1 MRSEVE
7 SNPRLA
13 LRERLQT
20 ELFKVQSE
28 SRGLRLL
35 TIFMAA
41 SLAFGVVSLFLPP
54 WLWHP
59 AVVEIRIAPQ
69 ILFVATMVVLVLS
82 VYWVRSE
89 SELRKLRAL
98 ALQQALAAQ
107 SDRSA
112 SMFDSVTNVFT
123 RSFLHDLLQREIA
136 RAERNGRPLAL
147 IMCDVNNFKQ
157 VNDRYGHLMGDEVLG
172 QIASILKECVRG
184 SDHVVRYGGDEFL
197 LILPETDHAGSL
209 MVRSR
214 INERVAEWD
223 RTSRVG
229 DVPVSVSMGMYLHVT
244 GQTSD
249 QDIAEAD
256 ARMYLEKQTVAPR
269 NLTGDLTPPKT

>member
-1 MRSEVE
+1 MRSKAE
-7 SNPRLA
+7 SNPPQA
-13 LRERLQT
+13 LRDRLQT
-20 ELFKVQSE
+20 ELFKVESE
-28 SRGLRLL
+28 SRGLRFLVV
-35 TIFMAA
+35 FMTAA
-41 SLAFGVVSLFLPP
+41 LVLGAVSLILPQR
-54 WLWHP
+54 LWHSS
-59 AVVEIRIAPQ
+59 VVEIRIAPQ
-69 ILFVATMVVLVLS
+69 ILFVVMMVVFVLA
-82 VYWVRSE
+82 VYMVRSE
-89 SELRKLRAL
+89 SELRRLRVL

-123 RSFLHDLLQREIA
+123 RAFLHDLFQREIA
-136 RAERNGRPLAL
+136 RAERNGRPLGL

-184 SDHVVRYGGDEFL
+184 SDHVIRYGGDEFL
-197 LILPETDHAGSL
+197 LILPETDHRGSL
-209 MVRSR
+209 VVRER

-223 RTSRVG
+223 RTHRVG
-229 DVPVSVSMGMYLHVT
+229 DVSISVSMGMYLHAP
-244 GQTSD
+244 GQTPE

-269 NLTGDLTPPKT
+269 NLAADVAPPEN